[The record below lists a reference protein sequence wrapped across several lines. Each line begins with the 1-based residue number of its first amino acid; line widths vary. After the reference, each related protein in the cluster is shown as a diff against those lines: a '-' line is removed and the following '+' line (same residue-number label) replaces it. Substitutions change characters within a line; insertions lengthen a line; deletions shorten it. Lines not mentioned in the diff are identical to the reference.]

1 MSLPVIHVW
10 KKAPFIRYLFPLIA
24 GIVLQWNLQIPPGI
38 LWFILVTSSITTI
51 TFFLIPFFERYKLSA
66 LSGLA
71 VTLLFI
77 ALGGLLSWYKNI
89 QHDKYWF
96 GKKYKN
102 ENALIVTLIE
112 IPVEKTKSYKANASV
127 DYILQN
133 DSCIKTKG
141 TIILYFKKD
150 SKLSSLEYGSQL
162 IITKPLQEI
171 MTSDNPGCFNY

>member
-1 MSLPVIHVW
+1 
-10 KKAPFIRYLFPLIA
+10 
-24 GIVLQWNLQIPPGI
+24 LQIPPGI

-66 LSGLA
+66 LNGLA

-89 QHDKYWF
+89 QHDKNWF

-112 IPVEKTKSYKANASV
+112 TPVAKTRSFKVNASV
-127 DYILQN
+127 DYILRN
-133 DSCIKTKG
+133 DS
-141 TIILYFKKD
+141 
-150 SKLSSLEYGSQL
+150 
-162 IITKPLQEI
+162 
-171 MTSDNPGCFNY
+171 